1 MKEKEQTNQK
11 TTNRANTDLE
21 TQKIQKRLKLAED
34 LFNFAYSVKFHQLK
48 KKHMD
53 WSEKQV
59 HEHTML
65 LIERGCA

>member
-1 MKEKEQTNQK
+1 MEEKNKSLQLK
-11 TTNRANTDLE
+11 TLTDLE

-34 LFNFAYSVKFHQLK
+34 LFNFAYSVKFHQLQ
-48 KKHMD
+48 KKHTD
-53 WSEKQV
+53 WSQKQV

>member
-48 KKHMD
+48 KKHTD

>member
-1 MKEKEQTNQK
+1 MKQTEPTNQIV
-11 TTNRANTDLE
+11 TDRSITDLE

-34 LFNFAYSVKFHQLK
+34 LFNFAYSVKYHQLQ
-48 KKHMD
+48 KKHSD

>member
-1 MKEKEQTNQK
+1 MRK
-11 TTNRANTDLE
+11 TAKSKPQQPKTPTDLE

-34 LFNFAYSVKFHQLK
+34 LFNFAYSVKYHQLQ
-48 KKHMD
+48 KKHSD

-59 HEHTML
+59 HEHTLL